1 MLLASSSR
9 RSYEL
14 KISSIEGDW
23 YLERMYMIRIPV
35 VLVDGVEVFEAK
47 DMDLHGLWARKLEG
61 ILTGIRIEGEN
72 PRRL

>member
-1 MLLASSSR
+1 M
-9 RSYEL
+9 
-14 KISSIEGDW
+14 
-23 YLERMYMIRIPV
+23 YLIRIPV